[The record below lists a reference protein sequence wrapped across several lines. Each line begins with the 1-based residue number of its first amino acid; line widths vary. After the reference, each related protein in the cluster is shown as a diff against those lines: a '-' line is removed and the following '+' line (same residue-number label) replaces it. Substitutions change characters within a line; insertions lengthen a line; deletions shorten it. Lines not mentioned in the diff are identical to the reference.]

1 MKIVVSG
8 STGLVGSALQPVLV
22 RAGHDVVPLV
32 RRPPAPGERA
42 MQWNPARGTIDR
54 AGLEGADAVIHLAGE
69 NVFGRWTP
77 AKKNR
82 IRDSRVLGTQLVSD
96 ALAGLNRRPRTL
108 LAASAVGYYGDR
120 GDEMLTEHSA
130 PGEDFLA
137 HVSREWEAATGAAT
151 RAGIRVVN
159 LRFGIVLTATG
170 GALAKM
176 LPPFRLGLG
185 GHIGSGNQYVS
196 WIAMDDVLAA
206 IVFALSTETLVGPV
220 NMTSPNPVT
229 NRELAKA
236 LGKEYVSWIAMDD
249 VLAAIV
255 FALST
260 ETLVGPV
267 NMTSPNPVTNR
278 ELAKALGKVLGR
290 PAIVAV
296 PSFALRMAFGPEGA
310 GMLQSGQRVLPERL
324 RAAGFRYR
332 HETIEAT
339 LRDELVKPA

>member
-42 MQWNPARGTIDR
+42 IQWNPARGTIDR

-236 LGKEYVSWIAMDD
+236 LGK
-249 VLAAIV
+249 
-255 FALST
+255 
-260 ETLVGPV
+260 
-267 NMTSPNPVTNR
+267 
-278 ELAKALGKVLGR
+278 VLGR